1 MKIIANQYTYIR
13 YSLVA
18 VWLWTGVASL
28 LEWHGESTALL
39 QAAGIA
45 NTQVQGWLIAGGAAV
60 DIALGLWLLQGGRWA
75 CAAAMAGMAVMT
87 ITATVLLPAL
97 WLHPLGPLSKNLPIA
112 AALYLLWQSS
122 KPRCKV

>member
-1 MKIIANQYTYIR
+1 
-13 YSLVA
+13 
-18 VWLWTGVASL
+18 
-28 LEWHGESTALL
+28 
-39 QAAGIA
+39 
-45 NTQVQGWLIAGGAAV
+45 
-60 DIALGLWLLQGGRWA
+60 
-75 CAAAMAGMAVMT
+75 MT